1 MGADLAADYPAAREV
16 FAQADE
22 ILGFAL
28 SDLCFNGPQ
37 EALDDTINTQPALFV
52 CGIAALRALQSQ
64 CPEYTPAF
72 AAGHS
77 LGEFT
82 ALAAVGAIDFEA
94 GLRLVRERGRLMKLA
109 GAQRPGA
116 MAALLGV
123 GPDQVTAW
131 CRLAEQQTG
140 QPVVLANDNCPGQV
154 VISGDHVALDAA
166 IELARAGGVK
176 RVIKLAV
183 SIAAHS
189 PLMQPAADAFQE
201 AIAAVEIRS
210 PAVPVIG
217 NVAAHPLIDPDAIRR
232 ELASQIISPVRWTDS
247 IRTLIASGVR
257 QFIELG
263 PGDVLTGLL
272 RRTDPNPA
280 GIALNSAE
288 AVRRFATDTLR

>member
-1 MGADLAADYPAAREV
+1 MGRDLAAAYPAAREV

-37 EALDDTINTQPALFV
+37 ETLDDTINTQPALFV

-64 CPEYTPAF
+64 RPEMTPAF

-109 GAQRPGA
+109 GDQRPGG

-123 GPDQVTAW
+123 EPDQVVAW
-131 CRLAEQQTG
+131 CNQATEQTR
-140 QPVVLANDNCPGQV
+140 QPVVLANDNCPGQI
-154 VISGDHVALDAA
+154 VISGDNGALDAA
-166 IELARAGGVK
+166 VELARAGGAKRAVK
-176 RVIKLAV
+176 LTV

-189 PLMQPAADAFQE
+189 PLMQPAAHAFQR
-201 AIAAVEIRS
+201 AVAAVEIRP

-217 NVAAHPLIDPDAIRR
+217 NVGAQPLIDPDAIRH
-232 ELASQIISPVRWTDS
+232 ELAAQIISPVRWADS
-247 IRTLIASGVR
+247 IRTLIGAGVR

-272 RRTDPNPA
+272 RRTAPIPA

-288 AVRRFATDTLR
+288 AVRRFVADANL